1 MAAARGGV
9 TAEPRV
15 RALGRTNFVADGW
28 LHIHGEPA
36 FLEFKP
42 ACVGYAVFLFFFFEN
57 CNVGREF
64 WKLIFFFFILI
75 WIRK

>member
-1 MAAARGGV
+1 M
-9 TAEPRV
+9 

-42 ACVGYAVFLFFFFEN
+42 ACVGYAVFFFFFLKIVMLGESFGN
-57 CNVGREF
+57 
-64 WKLIFFFFILI
+64 
-75 WIRK
+75 